1 MKIFFYFVFVC
12 MFLFPFGL
20 IGKAQDE
27 GIILCTS
34 KGKHLTE
41 SHVEIVVMAIEK
53 QLSRSLTPD
62 EFFLIKKNVRKEFIK
77 NPIEMITSIENIS
90 GLLQNEFLFFNSFQQ
105 KYNLDFEMLRLVAL
119 VSNP

>member
-1 MKIFFYFVFVC
+1 

-20 IGKAQDE
+20 IGKAQDG